1 MKKIQRMI
9 PVKTICKKAFS
20 RVRLSV
26 SRRDMLE
33 MILILIGATALCGL
47 LGLIDS
53 VDAFASMIY
62 VLAIVVIARRTD
74 GYLYGLLASAIS
86 VLAVNFAFAKPYFA
100 FNLSLSGYPLTF
112 SCMLGVS
119 MIVSTLTSRLKQQE
133 KERYARQAE
142 EMRANLLRA
151 VSHDLRTP
159 LTSIQGAATILSE
172 QIDDLTARQRTMLL
186 RQINEDS
193 EWLIRMVENLLSVTR
208 INAGETRVHKK
219 VEAAEE
225 IISESVRKFRS
236 RFPQMP
242 VEIRLPDELL
252 LVPMDPILIEQV
264 ITNLLENAAYHAVG
278 ATHVTVALK
287 QDKEN
292 AVFEVADNGQ
302 GIDHTLLP
310 VLFTGMYQSSSPVSD
325 SRKNMGIG
333 LTVCYTIITAHG
345 GSMTA
350 ENRKEGGALLRFTL
364 PVKEDHHGSENQ
376 YSAR

>member
-1 MKKIQRMI
+1 MILMRNMPGKI
-9 PVKTICKKAFS
+9 FS
-20 RVRLSV
+20 RTSLRLSP
-26 SRRDMLE
+26 RDALE
-33 MILILIGATALCGL
+33 TLLILLGATALCGL

-62 VLAIVVIARRTD
+62 VLAVVVIARRTD
-74 GYLYGLLASAIS
+74 GYLCGLLASAVS
-86 VLAVNFAFAKPYFA
+86 VLAVNFAFTKPYLA

-172 QIDDLTARQRTMLL
+172 QIDEMPPARRSALL
-186 RQINEDS
+186 AQINEDS

-219 VEAAEE
+219 IEAAEE
-225 IISESVRKFRS
+225 IIAEAVRKFRA
-236 RFPQMP
+236 RFPHLP

-264 ITNLLENAAYHAVG
+264 ITNLLENAAYHAAG
-278 ATHVTVALK
+278 ATRVCVRLREEKAS
-287 QDKEN
+287 
-292 AVFEVADNGQ
+292 AVFEISDDGR
-302 GIDHTLLP
+302 GIDPAILP
-310 VLFTGMYQSSSPVSD
+310 SLFTGMHQSNGPVSD

-333 LTVCYTIITAHG
+333 LNVCHTIITAHG
-345 GSMTA
+345 GLMTA
-350 ENRKEGGALLRFTL
+350 SNRPEGGALLRFTL
-364 PVKEDHHGSENQ
+364 PVKEDNNESETQ
-376 YSAR
+376 HSARRG

>member
-1 MKKIQRMI
+1 MIFGNGEETLGKI
-9 PVKTICKKAFS
+9 FS
-20 RVRLSV
+20 PAGLSI
-26 SRRDMLE
+26 SRRGLLVTA
-33 MILILIGATALCGL
+33 LILFGATVLCIFL
-47 LGLIDS
+47 RWVDL

-62 VLAIVVIARRTD
+62 LLAVVLIARMTD
-74 GYLYGLLASAIS
+74 GYPYDLLASAFCVI
-86 VLAVNFAFAKPYFA
+86 AVNYAFTKPYFA

-112 SCMLGVS
+112 TCMLAVS
-119 MIVSTLTSRLKQQE
+119 IIVSTLTTRLKQQE

-172 QIDDLTARQRTMLL
+172 QIDDMPPASRAALLT
-186 RQINEDS
+186 QINEDS

-225 IISESVRKFRS
+225 IIAESVRKFRT
-236 RFPQMP
+236 RFPQLP

-264 ITNLLENAAYHAVG
+264 ITNLLENAAYHAAG
-278 ATHVTVALK
+278 ATHICVRLYQEK
-287 QDKEN
+287 DS
-292 AVFEVADNGQ
+292 AVFEISDDGR
-302 GIDHTLLP
+302 GIDPAILP
-310 VLFTGMYQSSSPVSD
+310 TLFTGMHQSNAPVSD

-333 LTVCYTIITAHG
+333 LNVCHTIITAHG
-345 GSMTA
+345 GLMTA
-350 ENRKEGGALLRFTL
+350 ANLPKGGALLRFTL
-364 PVKEDHHGSENQ
+364 PVKEDINESETQ
-376 YSAR
+376 HSARRG